1 MPGAAT
7 TPQNVIIF
15 GNVIFNADYTFAP
28 GSNIVVA
35 SQVSLTVQTTRK
47 LEVLTGSTIKGCTNM
62 WDGIFVANG
71 GRLVMKGVTVE
82 DAFRGVFMNTFTTSA
97 LNSSLSLTNCTFNAC
112 WNGVTLGS
120 SGFLAEATTSTINT
134 TTGGFAFNKFNGG
147 GVLKTNTFGVFRCHT
162 GVHVNSVRP
171 ITFITNEFKDYGIDD
186 LSDPIVNSDFGK
198 PIGFLV
204 VNSSPFL
211 VNAKFSNIGVFSQLP
226 VNVFSVSPA
235 VRVSNPVSQTLN
247 MVGGFSTNVGC
258 AVFSKQFGNIS
269 IGSHTVTNSIGG
281 IFCSQS
287 PLTPPTPVTI
297 SVTGC
302 TFNGYRDF
310 ATHFSF
316 NHPKIA
322 EIKVSG
328 CTFNDNNLLC
338 AGSYFPL
345 PGRTAISLTSP
356 GNVIDKAN
364 VKISSNTINN
374 LDKSFCG
381 GYSSFGVDITNLN
394 DGLIETNTFNDQ
406 QVSSAF
412 NFNSF
417 TGVRLDNAQRYRIWS
432 NDFLGTAA
440 SFGLAGKQSIGT
452 EFLESGNNSVNCND
466 FNFLTK
472 GMRFKG
478 ENCDNQSLVFN
489 NLNTH
494 TDGLFMEE
502 DAIVGKQEK
511 GENRWFGSAGQTE
524 ANYNLVGFDPTNAL
538 QFARVQMSEF
548 KINDPVTT
556 SVLWASP
563 RSIGGNN
570 DNDNIW
576 FVPAPLLPPPGPIAC
591 LSSTTGGNGPTEP
604 QDPKDPIKT
613 LSDGDIKVLNGTF
626 PPYKGYESSV
636 MDAKFR
642 TYSKLDLT
650 PSLLVSGASNATI
663 ANTFIGANSS
673 TSLGNLYA
681 AFKKTANFGQA
692 TGTTA
697 TNMASQTTT
706 IAAIL
711 NQIKGIDEQMAET
724 TITPATE
731 LSLLNQRAVLYTQLD
746 QQRTALDQTSSTLS
760 VAEQQAAAA
769 QLSALNNL
777 VLSTVWENTLRSVL
791 AVSLSQQSTG
801 LAPTN
806 AQIETIRTVAN
817 SCRYANGY
825 GVVLARTMYKAYDTD
840 TQGAAARYA
849 SADNTC
855 TTVKG
860 EGRSQLESPQ
870 TDIMVRLTPNPAHD
884 QCSIWVSNIPEK
896 ARYQMVDFA
905 GRIVKSGA
913 INSYETLVQT
923 SDIPA
928 GLYIVNITG
937 ENTPVQ
943 NIKVLVTH

>member
-1 MPGAAT
+1 
-7 TPQNVIIF
+7 
-15 GNVIFNADYTFAP
+15 
-28 GSNIVVA
+28 
-35 SQVSLTVQTTRK
+35 
-47 LEVLTGSTIKGCTNM
+47 
-62 WDGIFVANG
+62 
-71 GRLVMKGVTVE
+71 
-82 DAFRGVFMNTFTTSA
+82 
-97 LNSSLSLTNCTFNAC
+97 
-112 WNGVTLGS
+112 
-120 SGFLAEATTSTINT
+120 
-134 TTGGFAFNKFNGG
+134 
-147 GVLKTNTFGVFRCHT
+147 
-162 GVHVNSVRP
+162 
-171 ITFITNEFKDYGIDD
+171 
-186 LSDPIVNSDFGK
+186 
-198 PIGFLV
+198 
-204 VNSSPFL
+204 
-211 VNAKFSNIGVFSQLP
+211 
-226 VNVFSVSPA
+226 
-235 VRVSNPVSQTLN
+235 
-247 MVGGFSTNVGC
+247 
-258 AVFSKQFGNIS
+258 
-269 IGSHTVTNSIGG
+269 
-281 IFCSQS
+281 
-287 PLTPPTPVTI
+287 
-297 SVTGC
+297 
-302 TFNGYRDF
+302 
-310 ATHFSF
+310 
-316 NHPKIA
+316 
-322 EIKVSG
+322 
-328 CTFNDNNLLC
+328 
-338 AGSYFPL
+338 
-345 PGRTAISLTSP
+345 
-356 GNVIDKAN
+356 
-364 VKISSNTINN
+364 
-374 LDKSFCG
+374 
-381 GYSSFGVDITNLN
+381 
-394 DGLIETNTFNDQ
+394 
-406 QVSSAF
+406 
-412 NFNSF
+412 
-417 TGVRLDNAQRYRIWS
+417 
-432 NDFLGTAA
+432 
-440 SFGLAGKQSIGT
+440 
-452 EFLESGNNSVNCND
+452 
-466 FNFLTK
+466 
-472 GMRFKG
+472 
-478 ENCDNQSLVFN
+478 
-489 NLNTH
+489 
-494 TDGLFMEE
+494 
-502 DAIVGKQEK
+502 
-511 GENRWFGSAGQTE
+511 
-524 ANYNLVGFDPTNAL
+524 
-538 QFARVQMSEF
+538 
-548 KINDPVTT
+548 
-556 SVLWASP
+556 
-563 RSIGGNN
+563 
-570 DNDNIW
+570 
-576 FVPAPLLPPPGPIAC
+576 
-591 LSSTTGGNGPTEP
+591 
-604 QDPKDPIKT
+604 
-613 LSDGDIKVLNGTF
+613 
-626 PPYKGYESSV
+626 